1 MARLIER
8 IARRPGLISGI
19 AFSALMAMLIG
30 LATVP
35 GSAQTPPT
43 SHAMPAVVSV
53 RDVASVGL
61 TVADMDRSIAF
72 FQDVLTFE
80 KVSDTEVAGEAY
92 ERLTGVFGVR
102 MRVVTMRLQNETI
115 ELTEFLSPR
124 GRPIPVDSASNDR
137 WFQHIAIIVPDMA
150 RAYQHLRA
158 HKVGFAS
165 SGPQRLPDWN
175 PNAGGIEAFYFRDPD
190 DHVLEILAFPEGKG
204 NPKWRDAAKQDPSRL
219 FLGIDHTAI
228 AIDSSDASLRF
239 YRELLGFGIAGTSDN
254 SGTEQEHLNNVFGAR
269 LHITSVRPANATG
282 PSIEFLEYLSPRN
295 GRPYPADSR
304 ATDLWQW
311 QTTLVVDDLDAI
323 VKKLESAQVTWVS
336 SGIVTMSDATL
347 GFTKAAVV
355 RDPDGHAVRLI
366 QR

>member
-1 MARLIER
+1 MERLLER
-8 IARRPGLISGI
+8 IAHRPGLISGV
-19 AFSALMAMLIG
+19 ALSALMAMLIG
-30 LATVP
+30 LTTLP
-35 GSAQTPPT
+35 GSARTPPP
-43 SHAMPAVVSV
+43 SQAAPAAAMV

-72 FQDVLTFE
+72 FRDVLTFE
-80 KVSDTEVAGEAY
+80 KISDTEIAGDAY

-102 MRVVTMRLQNETI
+102 MRVATMRLQNETI

-150 RAYQHLRA
+150 RAYRHLREQ
-158 HKVGFAS
+158 KVRFAS

-190 DHVLEILAFPEGKG
+190 DHVLEILSFPEGKG
-204 NPKWRDAAKQDPSRL
+204 NPKWRDAAKQDPGRL

-228 AIDSSDASLRF
+228 TISSSQASLQF
-239 YRELLGFGIAGTSDN
+239 YGDLFGFRVAGTSDN
-254 SGTEQEHLNNVFGAR
+254 FGTEQEHLNNVFGAR
-269 LHITSVRPANATG
+269 LHITSIRPSNATG

-311 QTTLVVDDLDAI
+311 QTTLVVDDLDAT
-323 VKKLESAQVTWVS
+323 VRTLESAHVTWVS
-336 SGIVTMSDATL
+336 SGVVTMSDATL

-355 RDPDGHAVRLI
+355 RDPDGHAVRLV

>member
-1 MARLIER
+1 MERLLER
-8 IARRPGLISGI
+8 VARRPGLISGV
-19 AFSALMAMLIG
+19 ALSALMAMLVG
-30 LATVP
+30 LATLP
-35 GSAQTPPT
+35 GSAQTPPP
-43 SHAMPAVVSV
+43 SQAASAAAMV

-61 TVADMDRSIAF
+61 AVADMDRSIAF
-72 FQDVLTFE
+72 FRDVLTFE
-80 KVSDTEVAGEAY
+80 KVSDTEVAGDAY

-102 MRVVTMRLQNETI
+102 MRVVTMRLQNESI
-115 ELTEFLSPR
+115 ELTAFLSPR
-124 GRPIPVDSASNDR
+124 GRPIPIDSASNDR
-137 WFQHIAIIVPDMA
+137 WFQHIAIIVPEMA
-150 RAYQHLRA
+150 RAYQHLRE
-158 HKVGFAS
+158 HKVRFAS

-175 PNAGGIEAFYFRDPD
+175 PTAGGIEAFYFRDPD

-204 NPKWRDAAKQDPSRL
+204 NPKWRDAAKQDPARL

-228 AIDSSDASLRF
+228 AINSSEASLRF
-239 YRELLGFGIAGTSDN
+239 YRDLLGFRVAGTSDN

-269 LHITSVRPANATG
+269 LHITSVRPADAIG
-282 PSIEFLEYLSPRN
+282 PSIEFLEYLSPRT

-323 VKKLESAQVTWVS
+323 VQTLESAQVPWVS
-336 SGIVTMSDATL
+336 SGVATMSDATL

-366 QR
+366 QH